1 MMDKIQTVMLIS
13 TSALLLYLS
22 LSDRITLEP
31 NPGPNRSSVWSELVL
46 DDGAFGEGEGY
57 VVPADGVRILQEVI
71 LNGMALPKQS
81 CYLLQDGERITRLRN
96 RGVYSTSFTPGLV
109 LPPGSRYVAR
119 CPHGNKLLINY
130 PTFILSGTLH
140 Q

>member
-1 MMDKIQTVMLIS
+1 MKHVWDITF
-13 TSALLLYLS
+13 A
-22 LSDRITLEP
+22 ITLLAFVAVTSLQFLGIGVATEKDAA
-31 NPGPNRSSVWSELVL
+31 VWSEFVL

-57 VVPADGVRILQEVI
+57 TVPADGVRVLQEVI
-71 LNGMALPKQS
+71 ISDMALPKQS

-96 RGVYSTSFTPGLV
+96 RGAYSTSFTPGLV
-109 LPPGSRYVAR
+109 LPPGSRYVVR